1 MDLMKIMKEVIINCK
16 IHEAI
21 LECRENEFFLIHLCS
36 YSRSGQF
43 SIPGNPLKT
52 VRTV

>member
-16 IHEAI
+16 IHKVI
-21 LECRENEFFLIHLCS
+21 LECRENEFFLIYLCS
-36 YSRSGQF
+36 YGRGGQF